1 MLVLSRR
8 GGEEINIGDHVT
20 ILVVKIGRGEVRL
33 GVVAPKEVPVHRAEI
48 AARISNESCP
58 KKLAKERA

>member
-1 MLVLSRR
+1 MLVLSRQ
-8 GGEEINIGDHVT
+8 GGEEIKIGDQVT
-20 ILVVKIGRGEVRL
+20 VLVVKVGCGEVRL

-58 KKLAKERA
+58 KKLAAEVT